1 MRHKYLNKFLSNNF
15 LVLIL
20 INLGNLFAY
29 LFQILLGS
37 NLSVADYGEF
47 NALNSLLIYV
57 SPIAII
63 VPLIISR
70 YTAIFDIRDSKKIN
84 GLINYVFKN
93 LFILTFLILIIL
105 LLLFNFIYNNLNI
118 SSATNLYLTIF
129 LISITVFALVPI
141 GILQG
146 RENFLK
152 FSIISS
158 STNYVK
164 FFLLLLLL
172 YYNLIN
178 IHNVFIIII
187 IAVLST
193 FFAGLFFTRD
203 YLKITNVSISS
214 DEKNDLIKYIFP
226 IFLSTIFVQTLIGSD
241 IIFVRIFLDPE
252 SSGLYSM
259 AAVLSKILY
268 FLPASLIFVLFPRV
282 VKENELNDNKNK
294 SLMVSFAL
302 TFLIGFIAVIIIYF
316 FKSEIIFFTFKQTDE
331 LVSDTFFY
339 LSLCMFL
346 FSLVNIIIASY
357 SAKNNFKYLY
367 IMFFGIIIYFLLF
380 YINHENINSIIINML
395 TTSFIILIVFLIYYF
410 IESKKISS

>member
-1 MRHKYLNKFLSNNF
+1 MKHKFFNKFLSNNF

-226 IFLSTIFVQTLIGSD
+226 IFLSTIVVQTLIGSD

>member
-1 MRHKYLNKFLSNNF
+1 MKNKYFNTFISNNF

-37 NLSVADYGEF
+37 NLSLEDYGEF

-70 YTAIFDIRDSKKIN
+70 YTAIFDIRDSSKIN
-84 GLINYVFKN
+84 ALINYVFKN
-93 LFILTFLILIIL
+93 LFIVTFVILLVL
-105 LLLFNFIYNNLNI
+105 LLLFNIIYQNLNI
-118 SSATNLYLTIF
+118 TSSIHLYLTIF
-129 LISITVFALVPI
+129 LISFTVIALVPI

-146 RENFLK
+146 RENFFK

-164 FFLLLLLL
+164 FILLLLLL
-172 YYNLIN
+172 YYNIIN
-178 IHNVFIIII
+178 IQNVFIIII
-187 IAVLST
+187 IAVLIT

-203 YLKITNVSISS
+203 YLKLSNTSISKE
-214 DEKNDLIKYIFP
+214 EKNDLLKYILP
-226 IFLSTIFVQTLIGSD
+226 IFISTIFLQTLIASD
-241 IIFVRIFLDPE
+241 IIFVRLYLDPE

-282 VKENELNDNKNK
+282 VKENELNNK
-294 SLMVSFAL
+294 SNNSLIISFSL
-302 TFLIGFIAVIIIYF
+302 TFLMGFIALLIIYF
-316 FKSEIIFFTFKQTDE
+316 FKSEIIFFTFKQSE
-331 LVSDTFFY
+331 EIVSNTFFY
-339 LSLCMFL
+339 LSLVMFL
-346 FSLVNIIIASY
+346 YSLVNIIIASY
-357 SAKNNFKYLY
+357 SAKNNFRYLY

-380 YINHENINSIIINML
+380 YINHEDINSIIINML

-410 IESKKISS
+410 IESKKITS

>member
-1 MRHKYLNKFLSNNF
+1 MKHKFFNKFLSNNF

-118 SSATNLYLTIF
+118 SSSINLYLTIF